1 MKIDA
6 ILSDYDGTLCPT
18 TSLTQ
23 NNSLPEDLHNILVDI
38 SKSIPVCIV
47 SSKDFSFLEPCSNFA
62 VIISSIIGIETFFLQ
77 KNKKDFDN
85 RLVNYEIT
93 SGPIDLDKFKSNT
106 LARSWIKQKEEVIQ
120 NSSILEDLSSI
131 ISQNFQDVKILKKY
145 THKEKLLAGVSFDY
159 RHLLKWESYK
169 INIEPRIIDKI
180 YEYIKI
186 NLPPNNNLY
195 IQKYLTHPFLD
206 IYSTYC
212 NKGDIVNEIRA
223 LLNLDRTKNILY
235 LGDSENDNSAFRNA
249 DLSINIKSDE
259 RLNTKLDSHYSLEFN
274 QLSYFLI
281 KLHKENFNFTS
292 MSI

>member
-1 MKIDA
+1 M
-6 ILSDYDGTLCPT
+6 
-18 TSLTQ
+18 
-23 NNSLPEDLHNILVDI
+23 
-38 SKSIPVCIV
+38 
-47 SSKDFSFLEPCSNFA
+47 
-62 VIISSIIGIETFFLQ
+62 
-77 KNKKDFDN
+77 
-85 RLVNYEIT
+85 
-93 SGPIDLDKFKSNT
+93 
-106 LARSWIKQKEEVIQ
+106 LARYRIKQKEKLIQ

-131 ISQNFQDVKILKKY
+131 ISQNFQDIKILKKY

-159 RHLLKWESYK
+159 RHLLKWENYK

-206 IYSTYC
+206 IYSIYC

-259 RLNTKLDSHYSLEFN
+259 RLNTKLDSYYSLEFN